1 MLPIGVIAN
10 CEDSA
15 VLLQEDGVVA
25 SCEHVFDSGHNL
37 HGRVALILLFF
48 TNTAYAS
55 SAEPSSAALAQL
67 VSEKSPAD
75 PAQLV
80 ARREVPMP
88 GR

>member
-37 HGRVALILLFF
+37 HGRVALLLFF

-55 SAEPSSAALAQL
+55 SAEPLSAALAQL